1 MWHDGVSWVAMVYS
15 GMQPMLGFLQGGI
28 YPTWL
33 CWLEKYGQHVCWSPC
48 FQTNPYLTLGE
59 RGSLSTNMFLPPP
72 ARWGSLDS
80 RFYQSYFLLPFLP
93 SFPSFLSFLP
103 LLPSFPSFLSFLPPF
118 LPSFLLPSLR
128 APELSGHCRTSARR
142 QTECHIECQKEC
154 QRECQNRCQ
163 KECQNECLK
172 RCQKVCQNRCQ
183 IECQSIWQKECQTEC
198 ENQHARYTSRWYVRN
213 YVRIAFQGGDHWK

>member
-1 MWHDGVSWVAMVYS
+1 MIS
-15 GMQPMLGFLQGGI
+15 GFLQGGI

-59 RGSLSTNMFLPPP
+59 RGSPSTNMFLPPP

-93 SFPSFLSFLP
+93 SS
-103 LLPSFPSFLSFLPPF
+103 

-128 APELSGHCRTSARR
+128 SGHCRTSARR

-183 IECQSIWQKECQTEC
+183 IECQSIWQKECQIEC
-198 ENQHARYTSRWYVRN
+198 ENKHAIYTSRWYVRN